1 MGYKRSMAKET
12 GARFCPV
19 CGRSGFAAGRRCEC
33 PSCGFVYFHNVASSV
48 AAIIESDGHILLT
61 RRAFEP
67 GRGLLDLPGGFIEPG
82 ETAEDGLRRELQEE
96 LGLAPESLAYLCS
109 LPNRYP
115 FGGVEYRTL
124 DLFFV
129 ARLAT
134 LDALTLSDEISAV
147 VRLRPEEIK
156 LDELAFESIR
166 GGLAFYLETLKDRA
180 KK

>member
-1 MGYKRSMAKET
+1 MGYKRSMTKET
-12 GARFCPV
+12 GARFCPA
-19 CGRSGFAAGRRCEC
+19 CGRSGFAAGRRCKC
-33 PSCGFVYFHNVASSV
+33 LACGFVYFQNVAAAA
-48 AAIIESDGHILLT
+48 AAIIEVDGRILLT

-67 GRGLLDLPGGFIEPG
+67 GQGLLDLPGGFIEPG

-96 LGLAPESLAYLCS
+96 LGLAPVHLEYLCS

-147 VRLRPEEIK
+147 ALQQPEEIK